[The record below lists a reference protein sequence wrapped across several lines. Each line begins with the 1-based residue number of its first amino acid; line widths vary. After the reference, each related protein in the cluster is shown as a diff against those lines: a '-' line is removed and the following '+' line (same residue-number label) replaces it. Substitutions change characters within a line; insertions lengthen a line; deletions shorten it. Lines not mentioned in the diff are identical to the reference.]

1 MGDFPC
7 HLHPAEKNT
16 RLPGSN
22 STSFCRKLAVLSC
35 FHRSFVDGLDGNYPF
50 ELEDVSTCILGF
62 NKNMLENIWIIILV
76 DNIGYFD
83 VQQ

>member
-1 MGDFPC
+1 M
-7 HLHPAEKNT
+7 
-16 RLPGSN
+16 
-22 STSFCRKLAVLSC
+22 LSC

>member
-1 MGDFPC
+1 VTFPAVSIWRRKTPGC
-7 HLHPAEKNT
+7 QVAIPPASAGNW
-16 RLPGSN
+16 P
-22 STSFCRKLAVLSC
+22 CCPAQ

-62 NKNMLENIWIIILV
+62 NNNMLDNIWIIILV